1 MDQTPEI
8 KKSTIYLT
16 EVETLAQQILTDKE
30 SKLRLSNAQNKFREA
45 YRALQQN
52 FDKKSWMKL
61 GSVYIEIPTEEC
73 KNIMKNGK
81 TSSHY
86 FSSNYV
92 FTELDKITLDIDNL
106 HETIRDKVHKLRD
119 LEHQPGIEGFR
130 LKPMTAAEVKAI
142 NKGFGLS

>member
-61 GSVYIEIPTEEC
+61 GSVYIEISTEEC
-73 KNIMKNGK
+73 KNIMKN
-81 TSSHY
+81 
-86 FSSNYV
+86 
-92 FTELDKITLDIDNL
+92 ELDKVTLDIDNL